1 MQQQPPLNDVN
12 ALLKQEYRK
21 PINHLL
27 QTSNILLGTVRLL
40 VATAR
45 LTLVF
50 SLLVLLA
57 VHTVSPNTF
66 SPLWT
71 AMINDQRVAP
81 ITSIAPVP
89 SLAGTDEEQDAS
101 LRASER
107 EPQEYRDALAAFE
120 VAIAPHT
127 PPADDAAVMAHTHQA
142 LKPANAAPEAAPE
155 TVLYAQPI
163 SQPDYATRALN
174 SSTRALHT
182 LLTIASLLALLACV
196 LTNEGRFTWVY
207 EDKAYTLYRYTQ
219 SLLDQYDM
227 AKLATEHAL
236 EKARHADQ
244 REGGI

>member
-1 MQQQPPLNDVN
+1 MHQQPPLNDVN
-12 ALLKQEYRK
+12 ALLKQAYRK

-40 VATAR
+40 VATAK

-50 SLLVLLA
+50 SLLMLLA

-71 AMINDQRVAP
+71 AMINDQRVTP
-81 ITSIAPVP
+81 ITS
-89 SLAGTDEEQDAS
+89 
-101 LRASER
+101 
-107 EPQEYRDALAAFE
+107 
-120 VAIAPHT
+120 IAPHT
-127 PPADDAAVMAHTHQA
+127 PPADDTAVMAHSLQA

-155 TVLYAQPI
+155 TGLYAQPV
-163 SQPDYATRALN
+163 SRPDYTTRSLN

-207 EDKAYTLYRYTQ
+207 EDKAYTLYRHTQ
-219 SLLDQYDM
+219 SLLDHYDM